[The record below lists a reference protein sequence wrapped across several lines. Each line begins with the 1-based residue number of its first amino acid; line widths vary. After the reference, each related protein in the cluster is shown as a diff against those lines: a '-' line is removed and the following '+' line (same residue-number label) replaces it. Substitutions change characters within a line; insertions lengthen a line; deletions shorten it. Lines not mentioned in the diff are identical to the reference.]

1 VVPGGFVLPGGRPV
15 VNSTLLLILLP
26 LLLVIVVIGVVLIVA
41 LCQARPEDVP
51 DLVRDATRL
60 FGWVVKRLPHRPGG
74 LPAPR
79 DDETHDEDE
88 EVAP

>member
-1 VVPGGFVLPGGRPV
+1 M

-26 LLLVIVVIGVVLIVA
+26 LLLVIVVIGIVLIVA

-51 DLVRDATRL
+51 DLVRDATKL
-60 FGWVVKRLPHRPGG
+60 FGWVVNRLPHRLGN
-74 LPAPR
+74 LPASR
-79 DDETHDEDE
+79 DDEPQDEDKDE